1 MMQQVVFII
10 LSAIALIGAL
20 GVVLSRRLFRSAL
33 FLVLSFVGVAGF
45 YILLEAGLLAMIQLL
60 VYVGAIAILII
71 FAIMLSRQAMVVD
84 DKVPNRLWIL
94 GEFVVAILAAVVIYA
109 LLGVQSLTWF
119 LRLVA
124 MLFTLIVFSAI
135 AVLLSRWAMAA
146 DDKVLNEQWI
156 WGGFAAA
163 IALAVLVYVLVHVS
177 WPVPVVDPGVPAD
190 SIQRLGQALVSSS
203 GYVLPFEV
211 ASVLLLV
218 ALVGAVIIARE
229 K

>member
-1 MMQQVVFII
+1 MSVQHVVFII

-20 GVVLSRRLFRSAL
+20 GVVLNRRLFRSAL

-45 YILLEAGLLAMIQLL
+45 YILLEVELLAMIQLL

-71 FAIMLSRQAMVVD
+71 FAIMLSRQAMV
-84 DKVPNRLWIL
+84 
-94 GEFVVAILAAVVIYA
+94 
-109 LLGVQSLTWF
+109 
-119 LRLVA
+119 
-124 MLFTLIVFSAI
+124 
-135 AVLLSRWAMAA
+135 A

-156 WGGFAAA
+156 LGGLAAV
-163 IALAVLVYVLVHVS
+163 ALCVALVYVLVQVN
-177 WPVPVVDPGVPAD
+177 WPVVETAVPAN
-190 SIQRLGQALVSSS
+190 SIQRLGESLVNPN
-203 GYVLPFEV
+203 GFVLPFEV

>member
-1 MMQQVVFII
+1 MSMQHVVFII

-20 GVVLSRRLFRSAL
+20 GVVLNRRLFRSAL

-45 YILLEAGLLAMIQLL
+45 YILLEVELLAMIQLL

-71 FAIMLSRQAMVVD
+71 FAIMLSRQAMV
-84 DKVPNRLWIL
+84 
-94 GEFVVAILAAVVIYA
+94 
-109 LLGVQSLTWF
+109 
-119 LRLVA
+119 
-124 MLFTLIVFSAI
+124 
-135 AVLLSRWAMAA
+135 A

-156 WGGFAAA
+156 LGGLAAV
-163 IALAVLVYVLVHVS
+163 ALCVALVYVLVQVN
-177 WPVPVVDPGVPAD
+177 WPVVETAVPAN
-190 SIQRLGQALVSSS
+190 SIQRLGESLVNPN
-203 GYVLPFEV
+203 GFVLPFEV

>member
-1 MMQQVVFII
+1 MSMQHVVFII

-20 GVVLSRRLFRSAL
+20 GVVLNRRLFRSAL

-45 YILLEAGLLAMIQLL
+45 YILLEVELLAMIQLL

-71 FAIMLSRQAMVVD
+71 FAIMLSRQAMV
-84 DKVPNRLWIL
+84 
-94 GEFVVAILAAVVIYA
+94 
-109 LLGVQSLTWF
+109 
-119 LRLVA
+119 
-124 MLFTLIVFSAI
+124 
-135 AVLLSRWAMAA
+135 A

-156 WGGFAAA
+156 LGGLAAVVLCA
-163 IALAVLVYVLVHVS
+163 ALVYVLVQVN
-177 WPVPVVDPGVPAD
+177 WPVVEAAVPVN
-190 SIQRLGQALVSSS
+190 SIRRLGESLVNPN
-203 GYVLPFEV
+203 GFVLPFEV